1 MFYINFCTITS
12 LILTFFL
19 YNFQLWWCCA
29 SNNLREDHWWSLL
42 HMRGGDNVTSDSNHA
57 GQESHCQ
64 KIAFAWTSNAF
75 SISFPESVWMKG
87 ATRRGLEQR
96 ARERE
101 NHKDEASGVTHR
113 MHDLLKRGARCT
125 NATTGTKL
133 RRCGMQW
140 WRVGIAV
147 MESCMNKVMPW
158 VQAEAQ
164 LSWSI
169 LKECDYLKGMN
180 SQWSSSSWVDYC
192 VLAISRKVFTQ
203 GTFYFPHYLWWE
215 QHICS
220 RLTSL
225 CCSVRRINKFF
236 FQSQPNGTLRE
247 RKRITAR
254 FSFRVRVLE
263 KYVFKGN
270 AEILCLWFARSSKI
284 FRYFFKHFFKKT
296 DLFN

>member
-1 MFYINFCTITS
+1 MFYNNFCTITS

-75 SISFPESVWMKG
+75 SISFPESVSMKG

-133 RRCGMQW
+133 RSCGMQW

-147 MESCMNKVMPW
+147 MESCMNKVMSW

-164 LSWSI
+164 LKYTKRMRLFEGNDFSMI
-169 LKECDYLKGMN
+169 
-180 SQWSSSSWVDYC
+180 
-192 VLAISRKVFTQ
+192 
-203 GTFYFPHYLWWE
+203 FYFL
-215 QHICS
+215 S
-220 RLTSL
+220 RLLCFNNQPESL
-225 CCSVRRINKFF
+225 YTRNLLFSTLPLTRATYLFTTNFF
-236 FQSQPNGTLRE
+236 MLQ
-247 RKRITAR
+247 
-254 FSFRVRVLE
+254 
-263 KYVFKGN
+263 
-270 AEILCLWFARSSKI
+270 C
-284 FRYFFKHFFKKT
+284 
-296 DLFN
+296 